1 MGMRLSLVT
10 MALVGALWGAGN
22 GAVSLENLDG
32 VKLVLPVGKTLS
44 RAKAFTLEAWVRVD
58 ARSDWTNLCSTAG
71 GSPES
76 GLSVSLHGN
85 GIYPCARNGGNYH
98 INFGGAYRLHQWFH
112 MAYVFDG
119 SLPANQAIRLFV
131 DGQPRP
137 FTYVHMGEKKPAGLP
152 EELGDLELGP
162 FGGAVDEIR
171 IWRGAL
177 KAAEVAAWWWREL
190 DDTHPRRQELA
201 HRFAFAGALAD
212 SAGGTAATLAG
223 AKLTADGPPLGDRDA
238 LAGLG
243 IAMRSRYDFYTGGT
257 LGEILIEGAPEGE
270 FQLQVALGERGLGT
284 SPTQA
289 VRGGL
294 MASFPLSSLPEGESH
309 LRCAILRGGRALA
322 TREVMIKRLPPKP
335 NQVRVDRLTGG
346 VEVDGL
352 PQIPFGFYCY
362 TNHTGDDHPQPELAA
377 QEVVRGFTMM
387 SPYQSCA
394 PEHRE
399 RRKAYLDRCARLGMR
414 VHYNVIVPA
423 RHAATNPKQVEANL
437 SQIEDEIRA
446 FRDHPAIL
454 GYYISDEPEL
464 RRESPEVLERIYRRI
479 RELDPYHPVTI
490 VFISPPPAQRYAKA
504 LDIVMCDPYPIPNR
518 GPAYAGDLIGRLNSA
533 FQLRNP
539 VWIVPQAF
547 GGNEHWAREPTRQEE
562 RLMTYLGVMQGATG
576 VQYFI
581 RDGMNGFPKSAAAWA
596 ECALCAVEVA
606 QLTPDL
612 LSVEPRPAVVA
623 EPATVRVTA
632 RQRDGLVTVIAANIQ
647 KAPAALIVRLPD
659 AVFTGKATCPFE
671 DRTVDIKE
679 GVIED
684 LIDTYG
690 TRVYQFRIAPASPSQ
705 ATPAKENALRN
716 GSFEST
722 PSAGV
727 PAACYVKV
735 GRGQGMSYFI
745 DSRLAVHGRNS
756 LRVHV
761 PDTENVFSMNPF
773 NMKIKKAQA
782 FRLSV
787 WARGK
792 PMPAIGESE
801 AQPAELQLTLAGY
814 DGPDAYTSERRGS
827 TVNAGAVNKV
837 LGVRKRFVLS
847 SEWQRYEL
855 YGVARTNRTNVTVA
869 INTPGT
875 VWLDLLE
882 LVPIPA
888 LP

>member
-1 MGMRLSLVT
+1 MGMRISLIAGLFLGTVW
-10 MALVGALWGAGN
+10 AAGN
-22 GAVSLENLDG
+22 GVVSLENREG

-44 RAKAFTLEAWVRVD
+44 GAKTFTLEAWVRVD
-58 ARSDWTNLCSTAG
+58 ARKGWTNLCSTAG
-71 GSPES
+71 GSPDS

-85 GIYPCARNGGNYH
+85 SIYPCARNGGNYH
-98 INFGGAYRLHQWFH
+98 IGFGDSYRLRQWFH

-119 SLPANQAIRLFV
+119 SLPPNQAIRLFV
-131 DGQPRP
+131 DGEPRP
-137 FTYVHMGEKKPAGLP
+137 SALVHMGEKKPAGLP
-152 EELGDLELGP
+152 EALGDLELGP

-177 KAAEVAAWWWREL
+177 TAEEIGAWWWREL

-212 SAGGTAATLAG
+212 SVGGAAAALVG
-223 AKLTADGPPLGDRDA
+223 AKLTDDGPPLGDRDA

-243 IAMRSRYDFYTGGT
+243 IAMRSRYDFYTGGE

-270 FQLQVALGERGLGT
+270 FLLQVAIGEKVLANSAPR
-284 SPTQA
+284 P

-294 MASFPLSSLPEGESH
+294 MGSFPLASLPEGKSQ
-309 LRCAILRGGRALA
+309 LRCALLRGGRALA
-322 TREVMIKRLPPKP
+322 TREITVLRLPPRA

-362 TNHTGDDHPQPELAA
+362 TNQTGDDHPQPGLAA

-399 RRKAYLDRCARLGMR
+399 RRRAYLDRCARLGMR

-423 RHAATNPKQVEANL
+423 RHAATNPEQVEANL
-437 SQIEDEIRA
+437 AQIEDEIRT

-464 RRESPEVLERIYRRI
+464 RRESPEILERIYRRI

-518 GPAYAGDLIGRLNSA
+518 GPVYAGDLLRRLNHA
-533 FQLRNP
+533 FQLRKP

-562 RLMTYLGVMQGATG
+562 RLMTYLGVMEGATG

-581 RDGMNGFPKSAAAWA
+581 RNGMNGFPKSTAAWA
-596 ECALCAVEVA
+596 ECALCAVEVT

-612 LSVEPRPAVVA
+612 LSIERRPAVTA

-632 RQRDGLVTVIAANIQ
+632 RQRDGLVTVIAANTR
-647 KAPAALIVRLPD
+647 KAPAAMVVRLPGV
-659 AVFTGKATCPFE
+659 AFTGKATCPFE
-671 DRTVDIKE
+671 DRGVDVKE

-690 TRVYQFRIAPASPSQ
+690 TRVYQFRIAPASPGR
-705 ATPAKENALRN
+705 ATPDKGNVLRN

-727 PAACYVKV
+727 PAACYVRV
-735 GRGQGMSYFI
+735 GLGQGMSYFI
-745 DSRLAVHGRNS
+745 DPRLAMHGQNS

-761 PDTENVFSMNPF
+761 PDRENVFGMNPF
-773 NMKIKKAQA
+773 NMKIKKGQA

-792 PMPAIGESE
+792 PMPALGEDKS
-801 AQPAELQLTLAGY
+801 QPAELQLALGGY
-814 DGPDAYTSERRGS
+814 EGPDAYTSERRGN
-827 TVNAGAVNKV
+827 TVNAGTVRKV
-837 LGVRKRFVLS
+837 LGVRKRFVMND
-847 SEWQRYEL
+847 EWQRCEL
-855 YGVARTNRTNVTVA
+855 YGIAQTTRTNVTLT